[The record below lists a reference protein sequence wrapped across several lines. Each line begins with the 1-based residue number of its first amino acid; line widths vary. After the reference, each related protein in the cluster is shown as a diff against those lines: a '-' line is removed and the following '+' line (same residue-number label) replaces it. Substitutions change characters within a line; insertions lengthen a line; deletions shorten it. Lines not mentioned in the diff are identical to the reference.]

1 MKNILLTVM
10 LLFSVIARG
19 QDNKNAFEEAFEDM
33 FQYEE
38 PVWIPEDTPPDPPVP
53 LDGGLVAL
61 LAAGGAVAYK
71 KYQST
76 KLITAR
82 GNSHHK
88 LKPSQVQRHPF
99 L

>member
-1 MKNILLTVM
+1 MKKILMTVM

-19 QDNKNAFEEAFEDM
+19 QDSENAFEETFKDM

-38 PVWIPEDTPPDPPVP
+38 EPVWTPENTPPDPPVP

-71 KYQST
+71 KYRS
-76 KLITAR
+76 KR
-82 GNSHHK
+82 PNR
-88 LKPSQVQRHPF
+88 PS
-99 L
+99 

>member
-1 MKNILLTVM
+1 M

-19 QDNKNAFEEAFEDM
+19 QDSENAFEEAFEDM

-38 PVWIPEDTPPDPPVP
+38 PVWIPEGTPPPPPIP

-71 KYQST
+71 KYKS
-76 KLITAR
+76 KR
-82 GNSHHK
+82 PNR
-88 LKPSQVQRHPF
+88 PS
-99 L
+99 

>member
-1 MKNILLTVM
+1 M
-10 LLFSVIARG
+10 LLVSLVARG
-19 QDNKNAFEEAFEDM
+19 QDNGNVFEEAFEDM

-38 PVWIPEDTPPDPPVP
+38 PIWIPQNTPPDLPVP

-76 KLITAR
+76 KL
-82 GNSHHK
+82 
-88 LKPSQVQRHPF
+88 
-99 L
+99 